1 LDIVLNVC
9 IGIALAATCGF
20 RIFVPLLALSV
31 AGLAGVVDLGS
42 SFQWI
47 GTYQAVIVFSAATL
61 VEILAYFI
69 PYVDNILDAASV
81 PFSVMA
87 GVVVTAAVMTDV
99 SPILRWAMAI
109 IAGGGAAAAGSL
121 VSNGVHAAS
130 TLASGGAANPVVST
144 VESTG
149 SVVASILAVAVP
161 ILAVVLIVA
170 AIFLIYRFFIQAK
183 RRGRIA
189 TENGEASP

>member
-1 LDIVLNVC
+1 MDIVLNIC

-47 GTYQAVIVFSAATL
+47 GTYQAVIVFGVATL

-149 SVVASILAVAVP
+149 SIVASILAVAVP
-161 ILAVVLIVA
+161 ILAVVLIVT
-170 AIFLIYRFFIQAK
+170 AIFLIYRFFIRAK

-189 TENGEASP
+189 MENGEAGP